1 MPAKN
6 GRSQIEVRE
15 RGPREIRGF
24 RGVHKTYKLY
34 VGGEFVRSES
44 GRAYRPDGNVNVPRG
59 SRKDLR
65 DAVRAARGAFA
76 GWSGRTAMNRGQ
88 ILYRAAEML
97 DGRGAQ
103 FVELLGGGARARREL
118 EQAVETLLW
127 YAGWTDKL
135 SQVTGTVNP
144 VAGPYFNFTIPEP
157 TGVVAIVAPEQPVL
171 VGLVRRLAP
180 ALCGGNVVV
189 ALAPEERPLPAL
201 TLAEVLAT
209 SDFPAGV
216 VNVLSGQRRELL
228 PWLAAHMDI
237 NAIDAAGCTAEE
249 LKAIELAAADNVK
262 RVIKLPSNE
271 MSPHLVTAF
280 MEMKTVWHPIGV

>member
-6 GRSQIEVRE
+6 GNERIDVR
-15 RGPREIRGF
+15 
-24 RGVHKTYKLY
+24 KTYKQY

-44 GRAYRPDGNVNVPRG
+44 GRAYRPDGAINVPRG

-76 GWSGRTAMNRGQ
+76 GWAARTAMNRGQ

-97 DGRGAQ
+97 DGRRTQ
-103 FVELLGGGARARREL
+103 FVELLGGGRQGRLEL
-118 EQAVETLLW
+118 DEAVETLVW

-135 SQVTGTVNP
+135 AQVTGTVNP

-157 TGVVAIVAPEQPVL
+157 TGVVGIVAPETPAL
-171 VGLVRRLAP
+171 AGLVRRLAP

-189 ALAPEERPLPAL
+189 ALAPESRPLPAL

-209 SDFPAGV
+209 SDFPSGV

-228 PWLAAHMDI
+228 PWLASHMDV
-237 NAIDAAGCTAEE
+237 NAIDVGGCTPDEVAV
-249 LKAIELAAADNVK
+249 IEKAAADNVK
-262 RVIKLPSNE
+262 RVVKMPAVE
-271 MSPHLVTAF
+271 HSPHLITAF
-280 MEMKTVWHPIGV
+280 MEMKTIWHPIGV

>member
-1 MPAKN
+1 
-6 GRSQIEVRE
+6 
-15 RGPREIRGF
+15 
-24 RGVHKTYKLY
+24 
-34 VGGEFVRSES
+34 
-44 GRAYRPDGNVNVPRG
+44 
-59 SRKDLR
+59 
-65 DAVRAARGAFA
+65 
-76 GWSGRTAMNRGQ
+76 Q

-103 FVELLGGGARARREL
+103 FVELMGGGARARREV
-118 EQAVETLLW
+118 EQAVETLVW

-157 TGVVAIVAPEQPVL
+157 TGVVAIVAPEEPPL
-171 VGLVRRLAP
+171 AGLVRRLAP

-189 ALAPEERPLPAL
+189 ALAPENDPLPAL
-201 TLAEVLAT
+201 TLAEVLVT

-228 PWLAAHMDI
+228 PWLAAHMDV

-249 LKAIELAAADNVK
+249 TKAIELAAADNVK
-262 RVIKLPSNE
+262 RVIKVSSE
-271 MSPHLVTAF
+271 ERSPYLIAAF

>member
-1 MPAKN
+1 MD
-6 GRSQIEVRE
+6 VR
-15 RGPREIRGF
+15 
-24 RGVHKTYKLY
+24 KTYKLFIN
-34 VGGEFVRSES
+34 GEFVRSES
-44 GRAYRPDGNVNVPRG
+44 GRAYRPDGNVNIPRG

-65 DAVRAARGAFA
+65 DAVRAARTALP

-97 DGRGAQ
+97 DGRAAE

-118 EQAVETLLW
+118 DQAVETFVW

-157 TGVVAIVAPEQPVL
+157 TGVVAIVAPEDEPL
-171 VGLVRRLAP
+171 AGLVRRLAP
-180 ALCGGNVVV
+180 ALCGGNTVV
-189 ALAPEERPLPAL
+189 ALAAESRPAAAL

-209 SDFPAGV
+209 SDVPQGV
-216 VNVLSGQRRELL
+216 VNVLSGQRKELL
-228 PWLAAHMDI
+228 PWVAAHMDI
-237 NAIDAAGCTAEE
+237 NAIDAAGCTGDEIKAVEE
-249 LKAIELAAADNVK
+249 SAAGNVK
-262 RVIKLPSNE
+262 RVIKIAESE
-271 MSPHLVTAF
+271 RSPQLITAF